1 MRKLYTIL
9 ASLLLGASS
18 LTAQSYD
25 VGGTVLN
32 NDIIGWFDI
41 YNLSFTS
48 HNYGTARSMAMGNA
62 FTALGADMISASLNP
77 AGIGMYV
84 DSDFSI
90 TPMMQF
96 TKSHTKGG
104 DDYYAPGTP
113 KSHQRYREDLNRFGM
128 SSAGAVFTVLKST
141 GAVTN
146 INVGFA
152 YNRIADFNQN
162 MRVASIGESSA
173 NTIANLF
180 CNIGNVDGLVTN
192 DDGTMPFGGDP
203 FYWGSTLAYKNG
215 VINKDDQGWFID
227 RIGSEA
233 EIDQYNAV
241 QTRGSIGEYALTIG
255 FNLMDKIYIGASL
268 GLQSLDYRRE
278 VFYGEDYIY
287 TEETLPTGEGT
298 LPPGEEMLP
307 PGEEMLPSVKEMPYQ
322 LTYMNYQQNTHIS
335 GMGVNLKFGITARP
349 VNWLRIGVAYHSPT
363 WYDANFQYCGS
374 MWSETYSA
382 GDNPE
387 EYTLNRNG
395 YFHDDVSSPVL
406 TDEGPHGWNFRSP
419 SRLLTGVA
427 VTIGRRVI
435 LSADYERSWYQTNR
449 LESSP
454 IQGRA
459 SGYTPT
465 FKDVFKGSN
474 TVRVGAEAYILP
486 FLPIRVGYIWNGSTL
501 RDGYED
507 IVASHPMVTE
517 QWFATAGFGIKFSE
531 SLYLDFA
538 YQYGVSKQSK
548 YQSFYGYYTDSEGNI
563 VDEFTTES
571 RLYSTHT
578 NRHHAVLT
586 LGFRF

>member
-215 VINKDDQGWFID
+215 VINKDQQGWFID
-227 RIGSEA
+227 RIGKEA

-287 TEETLPTGEGT
+287 TEETLPTGE
-298 LPPGEEMLP
+298 
-307 PGEEMLPSVKEMPYQ
+307 EMPYQ
-322 LTYMNYQQNTHIS
+322 LTYMNYQQNSHIS

-349 VNWLRIGVAYHSPT
+349 VNWLRIGIAYHSPT
-363 WYDANFQYCGS
+363 WYDANFQYGGS

-382 GDNPE
+382 GNNPE
-387 EYTLNRNG
+387 NYDLNRNG

-454 IQGRA
+454 IQGLA

-548 YQSFYGYYTDSEGNI
+548 YQSFYGYYTDREGNT
-563 VDEFTTES
+563 VDELTTES

>member
-77 AGIGMYV
+77 AGIGMYI

-104 DDYYAPGTP
+104 DDFYAPGTP
-113 KSHQRYREDLNRFGM
+113 KSHQRYREDFDRFGM

-162 MRVASIGESSA
+162 MRVAAIGENSA
-173 NTIANLF
+173 NSIANLF
-180 CNIGNVDGLVTN
+180 ANIGNVDGLVTN
-192 DDGTMPFGGDP
+192 EDGTMPFGGDP
-203 FYWGSTLAYKNG
+203 FYWGPTLAYKNG
-215 VINKDDQGWFID
+215 VINKDKDDQRWIID
-227 RIGSEA
+227 RISSEA

-255 FNLMDKIYIGASL
+255 FNLMDKVYIGASL

-287 TEETLPTGEGT
+287 TEETLPTGE
-298 LPPGEEMLP
+298 
-307 PGEEMLPSVKEMPYQ
+307 EMPYQ
-322 LTYMNYQQNTHIS
+322 LTYMNYQQNSHIS

-363 WYDANFQYCGS
+363 WYDANFQYGGS

-382 GDNPE
+382 GNNPE
-387 EYTLNRNG
+387 NYDLNRDG
-395 YFHDDVSSPVL
+395 YFHDDVSSPVI

-427 VTIGRRVI
+427 VTIGKRVI

-454 IQGRA
+454 IQGLA

-517 QWFATAGFGIKFSE
+517 QWFATAGFGIKFSA

-548 YQSFYGYYTDSEGNI
+548 YQSFYGYFTDERGEIDDKYTS
-563 VDEFTTES
+563 ES
-571 RLYSTHT
+571 RLYSTYT

>member
-77 AGIGMYV
+77 AGIGMYI

-104 DDYYAPGTP
+104 DDFYAPNTP
-113 KSHQRYREDLNRFGM
+113 KSHQRFREDFDRFGM

-162 MRVASIGESSA
+162 MRVAAIGENSA
-173 NTIANLF
+173 NSIANLF
-180 CNIGNVDGLVTN
+180 ANIGNVDGLVTN
-192 DDGTMPFGGDP
+192 EDGTMPFGGDA
-203 FYWGSTLAYKNG
+203 FHWGPTLAYKNR
-215 VINKDDQGWFID
+215 VINKDYQGWFID

-255 FNLMDKIYIGASL
+255 FNLMDKVYIGASL

-287 TEETLPTGEGT
+287 TEETLP
-298 LPPGEEMLP
+298 PGE
-307 PGEEMLPSVKEMPYQ
+307 KMPYQ
-322 LTYMNYQQNTHIS
+322 LTYMNYQQNTHIA
-335 GMGVNLKFGITARP
+335 GLGVNLKFGVTARP

-363 WYDANFQYCGS
+363 WYDTNLQYGSS

-387 EYTLNRNG
+387 GYTLNRDG
-395 YFHDDVSSPVL
+395 YFHDDVSSPVI

-419 SRLLTGVA
+419 SRLLTGIA
-427 VTIGRRVI
+427 VTIGKRVI

-454 IQGRA
+454 IQGLA

-517 QWFATAGFGIKFSE
+517 QWFATAGFGIKFSA

-548 YQSFYGYYTDSEGNI
+548 YQSFYGYLTNERGEIDDI
-563 VDEFTTES
+563 CES
-571 RLYSTHT
+571 RLYSTYT

>member
-104 DDYYAPGTP
+104 NDYYAPGTP
-113 KSHQRYREDLNRFGM
+113 KSHQRFREDLNRFGM

-215 VINKDDQGWFID
+215 VTNKDQQGWFID
-227 RIGSEA
+227 RIGREA
-233 EIDQYNAV
+233 EVDQYNAV

-287 TEETLPTGEGT
+287 TEETLPTGE
-298 LPPGEEMLP
+298 EI
-307 PGEEMLPSVKEMPYQ
+307 PYQ

-363 WYDANFQYCGS
+363 WYDANFQYGGS

-382 GDNPE
+382 GNNPE
-387 EYTLNRNG
+387 GYDLNRNG
-395 YFHDDVSSPVL
+395 FFHDDVSSPVL

-454 IQGRA
+454 IQGLA

-548 YQSFYGYYTDSEGNI
+548 YQSFYGYYTDREGNP
-563 VDEFTTES
+563 VDALTTES

>member
-104 DDYYAPGTP
+104 NDYYAPGTP

-215 VINKDDQGWFID
+215 VINKDEQGWFID
-227 RIGSEA
+227 RIGKEA

-287 TEETLPTGEGT
+287 TEETLP
-298 LPPGEEMLP
+298 PGEEI
-307 PGEEMLPSVKEMPYQ
+307 PYQ

-363 WYDANFQYCGS
+363 WYDANLQYGGS

-382 GDNPE
+382 GNNPDG
-387 EYTLNRNG
+387 YDLNRNG

-454 IQGRA
+454 IQGLA

-548 YQSFYGYYTDSEGNI
+548 YQSFYGYYTDREDNT
-563 VDEFTTES
+563 VDALTTES

>member
-104 DDYYAPGTP
+104 NDYYAPGTP
-113 KSHQRYREDLNRFGM
+113 KSHQRFREDLNRFGM

-215 VINKDDQGWFID
+215 VINKDEQGWFID
-227 RIGSEA
+227 RIGKEA

-287 TEETLPTGEGT
+287 TEETLP
-298 LPPGEEMLP
+298 PGEEI
-307 PGEEMLPSVKEMPYQ
+307 PYQ

-363 WYDANFQYCGS
+363 WYDANFQYGGS

-382 GDNPE
+382 GNNPE
-387 EYTLNRNG
+387 GYDLNRNG
-395 YFHDDVSSPVL
+395 FFHDDVSSPVL

-454 IQGRA
+454 IQGLA

-548 YQSFYGYYTDSEGNI
+548 YQSFYGYYTDREGNP
-563 VDEFTTES
+563 VDALTTES

>member
-180 CNIGNVDGLVTN
+180 CNIGNVDGLMTN

-287 TEETLPTGEGT
+287 TEETLPTGE
-298 LPPGEEMLP
+298 
-307 PGEEMLPSVKEMPYQ
+307 EMPYQ

-363 WYDANFQYCGS
+363 WYDANFQYGGS

-382 GDNPE
+382 GNNPDG
-387 EYTLNRNG
+387 YDLNRNG

-454 IQGRA
+454 IQGLA

-548 YQSFYGYYTDSEGNI
+548 YQSFYGYYTDREGNT
-563 VDEFTTES
+563 VDELTTES

>member
-104 DDYYAPGTP
+104 DDFYAPGTP

-192 DDGTMPFGGDP
+192 DDLTMPFGGDP

-287 TEETLPTGEGT
+287 TEETLPTGE
-298 LPPGEEMLP
+298 EI
-307 PGEEMLPSVKEMPYQ
+307 PYQ

-363 WYDANFQYCGS
+363 WYDANFQYGGS

-382 GDNPE
+382 GNNPDG
-387 EYTLNRNG
+387 YDLNRNG

-454 IQGRA
+454 IQGLA

-548 YQSFYGYYTDSEGNI
+548 YQSFYGYYTDREGNT
-563 VDEFTTES
+563 VDELTTES

>member
-141 GAVTN
+141 GAITN

-227 RIGSEA
+227 RIGREA
-233 EIDQYNAV
+233 EVDQYNAV

-287 TEETLPTGEGT
+287 TEETLP
-298 LPPGEEMLP
+298 PGE
-307 PGEEMLPSVKEMPYQ
+307 KMPYQ

-363 WYDANFQYCGS
+363 WYDANFQYGGS

-382 GDNPE
+382 GDNPDG
-387 EYTLNRNG
+387 YDLNRNG

-454 IQGRA
+454 IQGLA

>member
-104 DDYYAPGTP
+104 NDYYAPGTP

-215 VINKDDQGWFID
+215 VINKDEQGWFID
-227 RIGSEA
+227 RIGKEA

-287 TEETLPTGEGT
+287 TEETLP
-298 LPPGEEMLP
+298 PGEEI
-307 PGEEMLPSVKEMPYQ
+307 PYQ

-363 WYDANFQYCGS
+363 WYDANLQYGGS

-382 GDNPE
+382 GNNPDG
-387 EYTLNRNG
+387 YDLNRNG

-454 IQGRA
+454 IQGLA

-548 YQSFYGYYTDSEGNI
+548 YQSFYGYYTDREGNP
-563 VDEFTTES
+563 VDALTTES

>member
-77 AGIGMYV
+77 AGIGMYI

-104 DDYYAPGTP
+104 DDFYAPNTP
-113 KSHQRYREDLNRFGM
+113 KSQQRFREDLNRFGM
-128 SSAGAVFTVLKST
+128 SSVGAVFTVLKST

-162 MRVASIGESSA
+162 MRVAAIGENSA
-173 NTIANLF
+173 NSIANLF
-180 CNIGNVDGLVTN
+180 TNIGNVDGLVTN
-192 DDGTMPFGGDP
+192 EDDTMPFDDDLDP
-203 FYWGSTLAYKNG
+203 FHWGPTLAYKNG

-255 FNLMDKIYIGASL
+255 FNLMDKVYIGASL

-287 TEETLPTGEGT
+287 TNETLPTGE
-298 LPPGEEMLP
+298 
-307 PGEEMLPSVKEMPYQ
+307 EMPYQ

-363 WYDANFQYCGS
+363 WYDTNLQYGSS

-382 GDNPE
+382 GNNPE
-387 EYTLNRNG
+387 NYTLNRNG

-427 VTIGRRVI
+427 VTIGKRVI

-454 IQGRA
+454 IQGLA
-459 SGYTPT
+459 GGYTPT

-531 SLYLDFA
+531 SLYLDLA

-548 YQSFYGYYTDSEGNI
+548 YQSFYGYYTDREGNI
-563 VDEFTTES
+563 DDKFTAES
-571 RLYSTHT
+571 RLYSTYT

>member
-287 TEETLPTGEGT
+287 TEETLPTGEA
-298 LPPGEEMLP
+298 
-307 PGEEMLPSVKEMPYQ
+307 MPYQ

-363 WYDANFQYCGS
+363 WYDANLQYGGS

-382 GDNPE
+382 GNNPDG
-387 EYTLNRNG
+387 YDLNRNG

-454 IQGRA
+454 IQGLA

-548 YQSFYGYYTDSEGNI
+548 YQSFYGYYTDSEGNP
-563 VDEFTTES
+563 VDALTTES

>member
-141 GAVTN
+141 GVVTN

-215 VINKDDQGWFID
+215 VINKDQQGWFID

-287 TEETLPTGEGT
+287 TEETLPTGE
-298 LPPGEEMLP
+298 EI
-307 PGEEMLPSVKEMPYQ
+307 PYQ
-322 LTYMNYQQNTHIS
+322 LTYMNYQQNSHIS

-363 WYDANFQYCGS
+363 WYDANFQYGGS

-382 GDNPE
+382 GNNPDG
-387 EYTLNRNG
+387 YDLNRNG

-406 TDEGPHGWNFRSP
+406 TDEGPYGWNFRSP

-454 IQGRA
+454 IQGLA

-548 YQSFYGYYTDSEGNI
+548 YQSFYGYYTDREGNT
-563 VDEFTTES
+563 VDDLTTES

>member
-1 MRKLYTIL
+1 M
-9 ASLLLGASS
+9 
-18 LTAQSYD
+18 
-25 VGGTVLN
+25 
-32 NDIIGWFDI
+32 
-41 YNLSFTS
+41 
-48 HNYGTARSMAMGNA
+48 
-62 FTALGADMISASLNP
+62 
-77 AGIGMYV
+77 
-84 DSDFSI
+84 
-90 TPMMQF
+90 
-96 TKSHTKGG
+96 
-104 DDYYAPGTP
+104 
-113 KSHQRYREDLNRFGM
+113 
-128 SSAGAVFTVLKST
+128 
-141 GAVTN
+141 
-146 INVGFA
+146 
-152 YNRIADFNQN
+152 
-162 MRVASIGESSA
+162 
-173 NTIANLF
+173 
-180 CNIGNVDGLVTN
+180 TN

-203 FYWGSTLAYKNG
+203 FYWGPTLAYKNG
-215 VINKDDQGWFID
+215 VTNKDEQGWFID

-287 TEETLPTGEGT
+287 TEETLPTGE
-298 LPPGEEMLP
+298 
-307 PGEEMLPSVKEMPYQ
+307 EMPYQ
-322 LTYMNYQQNTHIS
+322 LTYMNYQQNSHIS

-363 WYDANFQYCGS
+363 WYDANFQYGGS

-382 GDNPE
+382 GNNPE
-387 EYTLNRNG
+387 GYDLNRNG

-454 IQGRA
+454 IQGLA

-486 FLPIRVGYIWNGSTL
+486 SLPIRVGYIWNGSTL

-548 YQSFYGYYTDSEGNI
+548 YQSFYGYYTDREGNT
-563 VDEFTTES
+563 VDELTTES

>member
-113 KSHQRYREDLNRFGM
+113 KSQQRFREDLNRFGM
-128 SSAGAVFTVLKST
+128 SSVGAVFTVLKST

-162 MRVASIGESSA
+162 MRVAAIGENSA
-173 NTIANLF
+173 NSIANLF
-180 CNIGNVDGLVTN
+180 TNIGNVDGLVTN
-192 DDGTMPFGGDP
+192 EDGTMPFDGDP
-203 FYWGSTLAYKNG
+203 FYWGPTLAYKNG

-255 FNLMDKIYIGASL
+255 FNLMDKVYIGASL

-287 TEETLPTGEGT
+287 TEETLPTGE
-298 LPPGEEMLP
+298 
-307 PGEEMLPSVKEMPYQ
+307 EMPYQ

-363 WYDANFQYCGS
+363 WYDANFQYGGS

-382 GDNPE
+382 GNNPE
-387 EYTLNRNG
+387 NYTLNRNG
-395 YFHDDVSSPVL
+395 YFQDDVSTPVL

-427 VTIGRRVI
+427 VTIGKRVI

-454 IQGRA
+454 IQGLA
-459 SGYTPT
+459 GGYTPT

-517 QWFATAGFGIKFSE
+517 QWFATAGFGIKFSA

-548 YQSFYGYYTDSEGNI
+548 YQSFYGYYTDREGNI
-563 VDEFTTES
+563 DDEFTAES
-571 RLYSTHT
+571 RLYSTYT
-578 NRHHAVLT
+578 NRHHAILT

>member
-104 DDYYAPGTP
+104 NDYYAPGTP

-215 VINKDDQGWFID
+215 VINKDEQGWFID
-227 RIGSEA
+227 RIGKEA

-287 TEETLPTGEGT
+287 TEETLP
-298 LPPGEEMLP
+298 PGEEI
-307 PGEEMLPSVKEMPYQ
+307 PYQ

-363 WYDANFQYCGS
+363 WYDANLQYGGS

-382 GDNPE
+382 GNNPE
-387 EYTLNRNG
+387 GYDLNRNG
-395 YFHDDVSSPVL
+395 FFHDDVSSPVL

-454 IQGRA
+454 IQGLA

-548 YQSFYGYYTDSEGNI
+548 YQSFYGYYTDREDNT
-563 VDEFTTES
+563 VDALTTES

>member
-25 VGGTVLN
+25 VGGTVLS

-77 AGIGMYV
+77 AGIGMYI

-104 DDYYAPGTP
+104 DNFYAPNTP
-113 KSHQRYREDLNRFGM
+113 KSHQRFREDLNRFGM

-162 MRVASIGESSA
+162 MRVAAIGENSA
-173 NTIANLF
+173 NSIANLF
-180 CNIGNVDGLVTN
+180 ANIGNVDGLVTN
-192 DDGTMPFGGDP
+192 EDGTMPFGGDP
-203 FYWGSTLAYKNG
+203 FYWGPTLAYKNG

-255 FNLMDKIYIGASL
+255 FNLMDKVYIGASL

-287 TEETLPTGEGT
+287 TEETLPTGE
-298 LPPGEEMLP
+298 
-307 PGEEMLPSVKEMPYQ
+307 KMPYQ
-322 LTYMNYQQNTHIS
+322 LTYMNYQQNTHIA
-335 GMGVNLKFGITARP
+335 GLGVNLKFGVTARP

-363 WYDANFQYCGS
+363 WYDTNLQYGSS

-387 EYTLNRNG
+387 NYTLNRDG
-395 YFHDDVSSPVL
+395 YFHDDVSSPVI

-427 VTIGRRVI
+427 VTIGKRVI

-454 IQGRA
+454 IQGLA

-517 QWFATAGFGIKFSE
+517 QWFATAGFGIKFSA

-548 YQSFYGYYTDSEGNI
+548 YQSFYGYFTDKRGEI
-563 VDEFTTES
+563 DDICES
-571 RLYSTHT
+571 RLYSTYT

>member
-104 DDYYAPGTP
+104 NDYYAPGTP
-113 KSHQRYREDLNRFGM
+113 KSHQRFREDLNRFGM

-215 VINKDDQGWFID
+215 VTNKDQQGWFID
-227 RIGSEA
+227 RIGREA

-287 TEETLPTGEGT
+287 TEETLPTGE
-298 LPPGEEMLP
+298 EI
-307 PGEEMLPSVKEMPYQ
+307 PYQ

-363 WYDANFQYCGS
+363 WYDANFQYGGS

-382 GDNPE
+382 GNNPE
-387 EYTLNRNG
+387 GYDLNRNG
-395 YFHDDVSSPVL
+395 FFHDDVSSPVL

-454 IQGRA
+454 IQGLA

-548 YQSFYGYYTDSEGNI
+548 YQSFYGYYTDREGNP
-563 VDEFTTES
+563 VDALTTES